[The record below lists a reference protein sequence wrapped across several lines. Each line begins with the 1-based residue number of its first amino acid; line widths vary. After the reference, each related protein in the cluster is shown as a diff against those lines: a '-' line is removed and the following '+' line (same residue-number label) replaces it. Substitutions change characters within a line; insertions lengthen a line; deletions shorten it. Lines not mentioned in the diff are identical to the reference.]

1 MIKFFSWPK
10 FGECELVSYLRGY
23 ENPIK
28 SRNIIKLLHKLVLFL
43 FYVVFQTFSDQR
55 LTKDKC
61 THFAALSYTL
71 LMSAV
76 FLTAFQAI
84 QDIKVLVPG
93 VEHLQIILR
102 PHLPIAVSLLIP
114 IIASILLMKYTDF
127 FIRGDGFCWIRHD
140 YIFYGVI
147 IPTTILVVNAILCTG
162 LVVASF
168 IVRDFKLRKLVRHR
182 GHQFKQRILAVILFQ
197 ATFGSLWVIQFFTL
211 YSPYTTAWHYAFT
224 AVLGSQGTL
233 LVLAFLYKRKCSLE
247 RHYWSL
253 KTVRTIS
260 GEEING

>member
-1 MIKFFSWPK
+1 
-10 FGECELVSYLRGY
+10 
-23 ENPIK
+23 
-28 SRNIIKLLHKLVLFL
+28 
-43 FYVVFQTFSDQR
+43 
-55 LTKDKC
+55 
-61 THFAALSYTL
+61 
-71 LMSAV
+71 
-76 FLTAFQAI
+76 
-84 QDIKVLVPG
+84 
-93 VEHLQIILR
+93 
-102 PHLPIAVSLLIP
+102 
-114 IIASILLMKYTDF
+114 MKYTNF

-168 IVRDFKLRKLVRHR
+168 IIRDFQLRKLV
-182 GHQFKQRILAVILFQ
+182 
-197 ATFGSLWVIQFFTL
+197 IQYFTL

-260 GEEING
+260 NEKING